1 MSLLPQR
8 FRPVPT
14 SSDLVG
20 TEKPEE
26 ICAVPTVPT
35 GSDHENRIPG
45 EKPRSPSAP
54 DHDAAE
60 AEAMAEHYATPVGE
74 PLPGTDP
81 LAAGLLKGFYAHR
94 RAKG

>member
-1 MSLLPQR
+1 MGER
-8 FRPVPT
+8 FLPVPT
-14 SSDLVG
+14 VFQRVG

-35 GSDHENRIPG
+35 GSYHENRIPG

-60 AEAMAEHYATPVGE
+60 AEAMAEHYAAPVGE
-74 PLPGTDP
+74 PLPGMDP